1 MAGLTDFNDLHVV
14 QGTDAVRAQLELVAS
29 SPAANHPVV
38 DIPPD
43 DFYDHYEPSRALPE
57 DSGGFGKWNLIDL
70 VRHVSL
76 IYGTDTVWD
85 AREKIQ
91 MRRSY
96 LSHIIG
102 RELFKEWDNHPSR
115 RVVKGLVFE
124 PSGIV
129 PDNHVNLFDGFPIS
143 PGTQGARG
151 CAKILNHIYRL
162 CGCREDEFNFLIRW
176 MAYPLQNPGAKMAT
190 SVIMHGAEGTG
201 KSLIWDRVIGAI
213 YGKYAI
219 TVGQMQIE
227 SQFTGWQSCKCFA
240 QCEEVVAR
248 NEQAHYKG
256 RLKHLVS
263 GATLIINEKQLPA
276 REENNHLNTVFL
288 SNSDKPLSLDLGDRR
303 YLVLKIMDVPNQAY
317 FDELLTEIDSAV
329 GSVGPYSPNACSC
342 RFCCRFCCRMSD
354 VYKIYS
360 QKLAFSPRKSSN
372 AFTNCWHSTST
383 RLAKLS
389 CPSSLRS
396 PIGTQHRTVLRSLKS
411 SGSRISTLSS
421 AKYRRSVE
429 LTSRSRTLN
438 SLRSS
443 HHRRYAEYRT
453 PFGAQPNGRPVR
465 PSCQSLKNNCVFGK
479 SSPIK
484 CRFSSFSGGL
494 VCPLNPAISRDSRW
508 P

>member
-143 PGTQGARG
+143 PGAQGARG

-317 FDELLTEIDSAV
+317 FDELLTEIDSGGVAEFYGHLLSLDMAGFNGHTKPPLNDEKRHLIGLDLPNTQLFFNDWQDGLTGLPFGCAPKGV
-329 GSVGPYSPNACSC
+329 LYSAYRRWCEERNEFKV
-342 RFCCRFCCRMSD
+342 RDRD
-354 VYKIYS
+354 VSSTLRRY
-360 QKLAFSPRKSSN
+360 LAEDRVDMRLPDDFKDRK
-372 AFTNCWHSTST
+372 TVRCWV
-383 RLAKLS
+383 
-389 CPSSLRS
+389 
-396 PIGTQHRTVLRSLKS
+396 PIGLRNELGQESF
-411 SGSRISTLSS
+411 
-421 AKYRRSVE
+421 ARRVE
-429 LTSRSRTLN
+429 VECQQFVKAFDD
-438 SLRSS
+438 LRGEN
-443 HHRRYAEYRT
+443 A
-453 PFGAQPNGRPVR
+453 
-465 PSCQSLKNNCVFGK
+465 
-479 SSPIK
+479 
-484 CRFSSFSGGL
+484 SF
-494 VCPLNPAISRDSRW
+494 
-508 P
+508 